1 MVRSDTF
8 GQMDRSA
15 LRETRRAT
23 GLTLRSLARA
33 VGSSA
38 PNLSAYER
46 GAKRPNPATRVR
58 IEAALGA
65 GGDSPIF
72 RRNLVT
78 VPAAAAAIR
87 AGLRHGWTTA
97 DLLRIVRE
105 LRSNANHLVDDAD
118 RAAFYAAPS
127 TTGDPRWDALLAAVT
142 EMDAL
147 REERPVPAWAR
158 GHDLSQLWF
167 VGSSPGLH
175 PHALVRSPSSLAAR
189 GIVLDGA
196 VLGTRVSA
204 APLLDGEEIRRLL
217 ADLGRRLAAKGIT
230 ARLFLVGG
238 AALALAYNDRRATRD
253 LDAVFEPK
261 TEIYAEAALLAEE
274 QGLPDD
280 WLNDGVK
287 GLLPDRAAAEVGSH
301 FEAPGIS
308 VEVASPTY
316 LFAMKAA
323 AARAEIDADD
333 LRFLAS
339 HLGLTDVEEALALVE
354 HYYSPHRL
362 KPVTRFLIEEVVGQ
376 RPAEGSSGGDT
387 APSTTSEPGRR
398 VRPYRRADGTVV
410 RGYRRRR

>member
-1 MVRSDTF
+1 M
-8 GQMDRSA
+8 SA
-15 LRETRRAT
+15 
-23 GLTLRSLARA
+23 
-33 VGSSA
+33 
-38 PNLSAYER
+38 
-46 GAKRPNPATRVR
+46 
-58 IEAALGA
+58 
-65 GGDSPIF
+65 
-72 RRNLVT
+72 
-78 VPAAAAAIR
+78 
-87 AGLRHGWTTA
+87 
-97 DLLRIVRE
+97 
-105 LRSNANHLVDDAD
+105 
-118 RAAFYAAPS
+118 
-127 TTGDPRWDALLAAVT
+127 
-142 EMDAL
+142 
-147 REERPVPAWAR
+147 
-158 GHDLSQLWF
+158 
-167 VGSSPGLH
+167 
-175 PHALVRSPSSLAAR
+175 
-189 GIVLDGA
+189 
-196 VLGTRVSA
+196 A

-333 LRFLAS
+333 LRFLAN
-339 HLGLTDVEEALALVE
+339 HLGLTDVEEAFALVE

-362 KPVTRFLIEEVVGQ
+362 KPVARSLIEEVVGQ